1 MNFLI
6 TGGTGFIGLAL
17 TNYLSAQGHAVRVLD
32 DLSAGDERAK
42 LDARAEFTHGDARN
56 KHLLWSLLHGVD
68 CVVHLA
74 ARVSVSESV
83 LYPIEYNEVNV
94 GGTVSLMTAVRDVGV
109 KRIVLA
115 SSGAIYGEQPIQ
127 PVSEHVTLNPETP
140 YAVSKLAAEQYVLAI
155 GALCKIETVIV
166 RVFNAYGPG
175 QPLPPVHPPVIP
187 RYLKQ
192 VIGGGS
198 ALVYSG
204 GQQTR
209 DFVYI
214 DDVVRALALAAQTP
228 NLNRAM
234 MNIGSG
240 QETSISQLITAIE
253 EVTGHSAHRLDRTA
267 EEGGVSR
274 LVADV
279 RRAREVL
286 GWTPQVG
293 LHEGLRE
300 IVAKDERFKKK

>member
-1 MNFLI
+1 
-6 TGGTGFIGLAL
+6 LAL
-17 TNYLSAQGHAVRVLD
+17 TNHLIAQGHLVRVLD
-32 DLSAGDERAK
+32 DLSAGDKRAK
-42 LDARAEFTHGDARN
+42 LDARAEFTHGDVRD
-56 KHLLWSLLHGVD
+56 KHRLWSLLHGVD

-83 LYPIEYNEVNV
+83 LYPVEYNEVNV
-94 GGTVSLMTAVRDVGV
+94 SGTVSLMAAVRDVGV
-109 KRIVLA
+109 KRIVIA
-115 SSGAIYGEQPIQ
+115 SSGAIYGEQPTQ
-127 PVSEHVTLNPETP
+127 PVSETATPNPETP

-155 GALCKIETVIV
+155 GALCKIETVIA

-192 VIGGGS
+192 IIGGGS
-198 ALVYSG
+198 ALVYG
-204 GQQTR
+204 GGRQTR

-214 DDVVRALALAAQTP
+214 DDVVRALALAAQIP
-228 NLNRAM
+228 NLNRAI

-240 QETSISQLITAIE
+240 QETSIHQLISVIE
-253 EVTGHSAHRLDRTA
+253 EVTGSSAHRLARNA
-267 EEGGVSR
+267 ENGGVSR

-279 RRAREVL
+279 RRAQDVL

-293 LHEGLRE
+293 LPEGLHE
-300 IVAKDERFKKK
+300 MVEKDERFRRK

>member
-17 TNYLSAQGHAVRVLD
+17 TNYLLAQGHAVRVLD
-32 DLSAGDERAK
+32 DLSAGDQRAQ
-42 LDARAEFTHGDARN
+42 LDPRAEFMRGDARN

-83 LYPIEYNEVNV
+83 LYPVEYNEVNV
-94 GGTVSLMTAVRDVGV
+94 GGTISLMTAVRDVGV
-109 KRIVLA
+109 QRVVLA

-127 PVSEHVTLNPETP
+127 PVSENVTLNPETP

-175 QPLPPVHPPVIP
+175 QPLLPVHPPVIP

-192 VIGGGS
+192 IIGGGS
-198 ALVYSG
+198 VLVYGG

-228 NLNRAM
+228 NLNRAI

-240 QETSISQLITAIE
+240 QETSLNQLISAIE
-253 EVTGHSAHRLDRTA
+253 AVTGQSAHRLDRNA
-267 EEGGVSR
+267 ESGGVSR

-279 RRAREVL
+279 RCARARL
-286 GWTPQVG
+286 GWTPQVE
-293 LHEGLRE
+293 LHDGLRE
-300 IVAKDERFKKK
+300 TIARDERFRKK